1 MGIDTLVRFAK
12 YFGLGSK
19 TGIELR
25 GETAGVVSG
34 KESKQNY
41 IIMNHGA
48 QVILFNL
55 Q

>member
-25 GETAGVVSG
+25 GETSGVVSG
-34 KESKQNY
+34 KNQNKTT
-41 IIMNHGA
+41 
-48 QVILFNL
+48 
-55 Q
+55 